1 MKIRV
6 QKKLAKKHIRYSFS
20 KYAFLV
26 KRFDKSLYNN
36 FKYDL
41 NLLLFDISNKD
52 IEFLKLQK
60 EYNIKTLIDTIFEN
74 YIDIYLNKDLCKLSN
89 VTNI

>member
-20 KYAFLV
+20 KYAFLIN
-26 KRFDKSLYNN
+26 RFDKDLYNI
-36 FKYDL
+36 FKHDL

-52 IEFLKLQK
+52 IEFFKLQK
-60 EYNIKTLIDTIFEN
+60 EYGIKNLIDTIFEN
-74 YIDIYLNKDLCKLSN
+74 YIDIYVNKDLCKLAN
-89 VTNI
+89 VTNM

>member
-6 QKKLAKKHIRYSFS
+6 QKKLAKKHIKKSFS
-20 KYAFLV
+20 KYAFLIN
-26 KRFDKSLYNN
+26 RFNKDLYNN
-36 FKYDL
+36 LKHDL

-60 EYNIKTLIDTIFEN
+60 EYSINSLIDNIFEN
-74 YIDIYLNKDLCKLSN
+74 YIDIYLNKYLLYISK
-89 VTNI
+89 VH

>member
-20 KYAFLV
+20 KYDFLV

-36 FKYDL
+36 FKHDL
-41 NLLLFDISNKD
+41 NLLLFDISSKD

-74 YIDIYLNKDLCKLSN
+74 YIDIYINKDLCNLTK

>member
-6 QKKLAKKHIRYSFS
+6 QKKQAKKHIKKSFS

-26 KRFDKSLYNN
+26 KRFDKDLYNN
-36 FKYDL
+36 FKHDL
-41 NLLLFDISNKD
+41 SLLLFDISNKD

-74 YIDIYLNKDLCKLSN
+74 YIDIYLNKDLCKLAN

>member
-6 QKKLAKKHIRYSFS
+6 QKKQAKKHIKKSFS

-26 KRFDKSLYNN
+26 KRFDKDLYNN
-36 FKYDL
+36 FKHDL
-41 NLLLFDISNKD
+41 NLLLFDISSKD

-60 EYNIKTLIDTIFEN
+60 EYNIKSLIDSIFEN
-74 YIDIYLNKDLCKLSN
+74 YIDIYLNKDLCKLAN
-89 VTNI
+89 ITNI

>member
-6 QKKLAKKHIRYSFS
+6 QKKLAKKHI
-20 KYAFLV
+20 KENLLVYAFLI
-26 KRFDKSLYNN
+26 KRFDKDLYNN
-36 FKYDL
+36 FKHDL
-41 NLLLFDISNKD
+41 NLLLFDIYNKD

-60 EYNIKTLIDTIFEN
+60 EYNIKSLIDNIFEN
-74 YIDIYLNKDLCKLSN
+74 YIEIYLNKDLCKLAN

>member
-6 QKKLAKKHIRYSFS
+6 QKKQAKKHIKKSFS
-20 KYAFLV
+20 EYAFLIN
-26 KRFDKSLYNN
+26 RFDKDLYNI
-36 FKYDL
+36 FKHDL

-60 EYNIKTLIDTIFEN
+60 EYSIKSLIDNIFEN
-74 YIDIYLNKDLCKLSN
+74 YMDIYLNKDLCKLAN
-89 VTNI
+89 VTNM

>member
-6 QKKLAKKHIRYSFS
+6 QKKQAKKHIKKSFS

-26 KRFDKSLYNN
+26 KRFDKDLYNN
-36 FKYDL
+36 FKHDL
-41 NLLLFDISNKD
+41 SLLLFDISNKD

-74 YIDIYLNKDLCKLSN
+74 YMDIYLNKDLCKLAN
-89 VTNI
+89 ITNM